1 MPGKTVEIK
10 APNALQQLFGADGN
24 QWSYTFTNLPKY
36 DEDGMEYTYTVTEEP
51 VNGYSSAQNGATFTN
66 TLLTSVQVEKIWPG
80 VAEADKKPVTV
91 KLYHT
96 TADNPT
102 ENDWTEVPV
111 SEGGGEK
118 IITAPDWT
126 ITYSSLGPVCTG
138 WQPL

>member
-1 MPGKTVEIK
+1 M
-10 APNALQQLFGADGN
+10 
-24 QWSYTFTNLPKY
+24 
-36 DEDGMEYTYTVTEEP
+36 
-51 VNGYSSAQNGATFTN
+51 
-66 TLLTSVQVEKIWPG
+66 
-80 VAEADKKPVTV
+80 

-126 ITYSSLGPVCTG
+126 ITYSSLVRFAPDGSRYKFKVAETAIDGKPVTDYDYIIQYGGNDTSTAGLIELLVANINPGSLTG
-138 WQPL
+138 TETWKDNGNAYITRPSKLELTLERTTVWNNPTEDD